1 MNGNNPYA
9 PTRSP
14 YAPIAERPRAHRG
27 RMAQAGMTLVEML
40 VWLAIMAVLSLGML
54 WLLWTTAR

>member
-14 YAPIAERPRAHRG
+14 YASIPEEPRAHRG
-27 RMAQAGMTLVEML
+27 RIAQAGMTLVEML
-40 VWLAIMAVLSLGML
+40 VWLAIMAALSVGML